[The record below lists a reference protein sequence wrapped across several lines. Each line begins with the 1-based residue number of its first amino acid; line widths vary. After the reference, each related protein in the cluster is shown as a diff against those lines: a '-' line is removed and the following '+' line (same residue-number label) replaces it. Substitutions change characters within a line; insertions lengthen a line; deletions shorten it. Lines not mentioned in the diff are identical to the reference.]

1 MQCLINKDRLDLND
15 PSVTSFYE
23 RLATAYEDPAMEA
36 VRDYQAGETSATT
49 PLLRDVSEV

>member
-15 PSVTSFYE
+15 PSISSFYE
-23 RLATAYEDPAMEA
+23 RLTTAYEDPAMEA
-36 VRDYQAGETSATT
+36 VRDYLAGETSATT